1 MILNYYH
8 AYFIITMPEICK
20 IFGLMN
26 ILELC
31 LFSQT
36 KYLCDTGPNDIIE
49 TKRGK
54 NLALYRSVCSSLLI
68 FVARL

>member
-8 AYFIITMPEICK
+8 AYLIITMPEICK

-36 KYLCDTGPNDIIE
+36 NNLYELARTTLLRQKGAKIWLFIDLCVQVYLF
-49 TKRGK
+49 
-54 NLALYRSVCSSLLI
+54 L
-68 FVARL
+68 